1 MTDISAV
8 PGLTEVDLSVSGP
21 DELER
26 ATLALSRHGLVVAR
40 NAVRPGT
47 IRAFRAQLCERMTQ
61 AEGAPVS
68 WGGLRRGVSQERV
81 LLMRRA
87 AYDCPH
93 LATLFRSPRLL
104 DLMGHVL
111 DTYEPFLHPRKWMR
125 SSRARGDETGAQ
137 PMHQDHWFVG
147 GTPDVYTV
155 WIPLHDCA
163 EGGIGLVPGSHLR
176 GRREADELDP
186 RKGAVDRAGL
196 GGVVVPRC
204 GLGDVVVFH
213 SLTVHGT
220 VLNPAPLH
228 RLSVD
233 GRFQSPA
240 EPIAA
245 DQLFPAIA
253 AEDGEPI
260 ARSGAV
266 GEGMAD
272 WCGDPAFTVHDGM
285 RVVAAARR

>member
-125 SSRARGDETGAQ
+125 SSRARGDEKRDGLDVTERPGSPRGEAG
-137 PMHQDHWFVG
+137 PGPHGEHMTVG
-147 GTPDVYTV
+147 QVR
-155 WIPLHDCA
+155 
-163 EGGIGLVPGSHLR
+163 GLVFRQRSGRIAFASHNVSDR
-176 GRREADELDP
+176 PCHRP
-186 RKGAVDRAGL
+186 RKRAGDRASPRSPSFRAL
-196 GGVVVPRC
+196 DRRPAGV
-204 GLGDVVVFH
+204 
-213 SLTVHGT
+213 
-220 VLNPAPLH
+220 PAPCTC
-228 RLSVD
+228 RPD
-233 GRFQSPA
+233 AGRSPA
-240 EPIAA
+240 LPRPRE
-245 DQLFPAIA
+245 
-253 AEDGEPI
+253 
-260 ARSGAV
+260 
-266 GEGMAD
+266 
-272 WCGDPAFTVHDGM
+272 
-285 RVVAAARR
+285 RRA